1 MGDYIERPVER
12 ETNRVVCQPPDREG
26 PSNGRPFKAK
36 KEKLIMIKGAVS
48 CVVIAVLG
56 LLVQQTGP

>member
-1 MGDYIERPVER
+1 MWCVSGPIEKDPVM
-12 ETNRVVCQPPDREG
+12 EG
-26 PSNGRPFKAK
+26 LLRQKGKANYD
-36 KEKLIMIKGAVS
+36 KGAVS